1 MKVLA
6 WLAFPLVATI
16 LAMCW
21 AAWRGRS
28 RGPRRSGGAFA
39 SVEDFRRFNEALAA
53 PGPRAT
59 PEPRRGIGRLTHKPN
74 SPDSAGTTNS
84 SDEPSSTGRGTANAA
99 GTLGAADTLATRKL
113 GSAETFGS
121 AKIAGQGS

>member
-6 WLAFPLVATI
+6 WLAFPLVATL

-21 AAWRGRS
+21 AGWRGRT

-39 SVEDFRRFNEALAA
+39 SVEDFRHFNEALAA

-59 PEPRRGIGRLTHKPN
+59 PERRRGLGR
-74 SPDSAGTTNS
+74 
-84 SDEPSSTGRGTANAA
+84 R
-99 GTLGAADTLATRKL
+99 ADTPST
-113 GSAETFGS
+113 
-121 AKIAGQGS
+121 KIAGQGS

>member
-6 WLAFPLVATI
+6 WLAFPLGATL

-39 SVEDFRRFNEALAA
+39 SVEDFRRFNAALAA

-59 PEPRRGIGRLTHKPN
+59 PERRRGLVRRTHQPASTEARTSN
-74 SPDSAGTTNS
+74 SG
-84 SDEPSSTGRGTANAA
+84 ST
-99 GTLGAADTLATRKL
+99 
-113 GSAETFGS
+113 
-121 AKIAGQGS
+121 KIAGQGS